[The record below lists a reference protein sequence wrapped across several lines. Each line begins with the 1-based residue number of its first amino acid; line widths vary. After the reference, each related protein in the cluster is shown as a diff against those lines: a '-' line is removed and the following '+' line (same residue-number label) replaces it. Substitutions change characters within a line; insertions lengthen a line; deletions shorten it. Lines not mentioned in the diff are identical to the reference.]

1 MANTKISALPTYTG
15 DTTGV
20 YLVMDNSGL
29 TQSFKV
35 TKETLIGTSS
45 VLGTLMLPY
54 SGSCY
59 GFGRS
64 FVLGNRVLRAGNG
77 TGSNIG
83 TVQPYAL
90 NTNTTTLGTFDV
102 PIDPRPTSITKFYE
116 NVYNFIALGS
126 NGYLYMYGD
135 NTYGQIGD
143 GTTTTR
149 KIMSPL
155 TDSKIYGSGI
165 TVVDFWSNSENFGTD
180 GYLSVI
186 VRVNDNGTTKYY
198 GWGRN
203 AYGQL
208 GIGNTSDQNTPQ
220 IINALTGLDIIKCD
234 LGSTDKCSSFALTS
248 DAGGNVLYCT
258 GYNGN
263 GQLGIGNQSDVLT
276 FRTVGFPVKDVCT
289 SAGWNGVATE
299 WYMTTVLF
307 TNGLVS
313 ACGNPF
319 NYELGDNQ
327 NSSFVTLFSS
337 VKTSSATTLNNIVKI
352 DTRGTTT
359 VALDN
364 SGNLW
369 SWGANYYSIW
379 GNGDAQ
385 NTFSGYAKIIQ
396 TGVTDFHLNSN
407 PRTVGNL
414 FFTKNSTTYG
424 SGYNGSFEAGTAEE
438 TNQVG
443 TSLKVLFQESDEYA
457 VSSKQLGN
465 FTSADYRANIFLT
478 NKNRIYVAGYM
489 SFLAG
494 SSNIGTGSPWNTSIP
509 IQIRDFRETI

>member
-29 TQSFKV
+29 TETYKV
-35 TKETLIGTSS
+35 LKETLIDTPS

-54 SGSCY
+54 SGSSY

-102 PIDPRPTSITKFYE
+102 PIDPRPTSIIKFYE

-165 TVVDFWSNSENFGTD
+165 TVVDFWSNSENLGSN

-208 GIGNTSDQNTPQ
+208 GIGNTTDQNTPQ
-220 IINALTGLDIIKCD
+220 IISFFTNFEINKFY
-234 LGSTDKCSSFALTS
+234 LGSTDKCTTFALVVPNN
-248 DAGGNVLYCT
+248 GGTLFGT
-258 GYNGN
+258 GFNGN
-263 GQLGIGNQSDVLT
+263 GQLGNGTFDNVSSFIGIESNVTDMT
-276 FRTVGFPVKDVCT
+276 T
-289 SAGWNGVATE
+289 SAGWDGSSTE
-299 WYMTTVLF
+299 WYMSTYLQYGIIF
-307 TNGLVS
+307 

-327 NSSFVTLFSS
+327 NTTFRTNWTA

-359 VALDN
+359 MALDN

-369 SWGANYYSIW
+369 SWGANYFSIW

-396 TGVTDFHLNSN
+396 SGVTDFHLNSN

-414 FFTKNSTTYG
+414 FFTKNSITYC
-424 SGYNGSFEAGTAEE
+424 SGYNASFEAGTAEE

-465 FTSADYRANIFLT
+465 FTDANYRANIFLT

-489 SFLAG
+489 GFLAG
-494 SSNIGTGSPWNTSIP
+494 SSDIGTGSPWATSIP
-509 IQIRDFRETI
+509 IQICDFRETI